1 MKYDVRLKPKFLK
14 QLKKLDKKQAER
26 ILIKVYLLGDDPYPL
41 ASKSLKGRDDRSL
54 RIGDYRVIY
63 DVESDLLIVLVL
75 NVGHRKEIYKK

>member
-26 ILIKVYLLGDDPYPL
+26 ILIKVYLLGDDPYSL
-41 ASKSLKGRDDRSL
+41 ASKSLTGRDDRSL

-63 DVESDLLIVLVL
+63 DVESDQLIVLVL
-75 NVGHRKEIYKK
+75 NVGHRKEVYKK